1 MKRRDPP
8 ENTPRVIATAVVF
21 FGAAA
26 LLAAASG
33 VFERFDADELAVVGV
48 FAAAFIVLTYLED
61 RGVRAAVNGAIAALR
76 GRSSRR
82 DRTRGLPAN
91 IRT

>member
-8 ENTPRVIATAVVF
+8 ENTPRVIATAVAF

-26 LLAAASG
+26 LLAGFTG
-33 VFERFDADELAVVGV
+33 VFERFDGDELALL
-48 FAAAFIVLTYLED
+48 AAFAIGFAVLTYFED
-61 RGVRAAVNGAIAALR
+61 RGVRAAVDGAIAALR

>member
-8 ENTPRVIATAVVF
+8 ENTPRVIATALVF

-26 LLAAASG
+26 AVAGFSG
-33 VFERFDADELAVVGV
+33 VFERFDLDELVARALFAVA
-48 FAAAFIVLTYLED
+48 FAVLTYLED
-61 RGVRAAVNGAIAALR
+61 RGVRAAVNGAISALR

-82 DRTRGLPAN
+82 DRTRDLRAH